1 MKKKLCLMLLGLCL
15 ISMSACENNT
25 QNTETNNITSSESNS
40 DLQENDLNEEL
51 TENDDSQNNLAEI
64 SNSEDGLLVVPGT
77 YNIGDYISDRDYLI
91 TCEET
96 DYSMRVIVFESKE
109 AYASYQNT
117 NRTTNGEELAAIE
130 QNALYDYYLEKGEM
144 GYLSF
149 SDDYVLLIDSGNG
162 RLKELDKTEK
172 NDMDLFCGTYFVGN
186 DIEASHYLLACTE
199 TEYSMQVIVFENM
212 EAYKKYHQTC
222 RFTNGE
228 ELAAIGQNALYDC
241 YLNADETVYLNL
253 ADGYI
258 LLIDDGKG
266 ELNELNMD
274 NSTAWYSD
282 ENIGL
287 CSGVYF
293 VENDLDTAQYSLTC
307 TDSYMQVIVFENIDA
322 YKTYHQSSRFTGGE
336 ESEAIK
342 KNAAFNEYVYEGD
355 SIAIN
360 LQAGNVLLISDGI
373 GILETLSK

>member
-1 MKKKLCLMLLGLCL
+1 
-15 ISMSACENNT
+15 MSACENNT

-228 ELAAIGQNALYDC
+228 ELAAIEQNALYDC

>member
-1 MKKKLCLMLLGLCL
+1 MKKKLSLMLLGLCL

-149 SDDYVLLIDSGNG
+149 SDDYVLLIDSGYG

-212 EAYKKYHQTC
+212 EAYKKYHQTS

-228 ELAAIGQNALYDC
+228 ELAAIEQNALYDC

-336 ESEAIK
+336 ESEAIE
-342 KNAAFNEYVYEGD
+342 KNAAFSEYVYEGD

-360 LQAGNVLLISDGI
+360 MKAGNVLLVSDVI